1 MGGPVAFVGRER
13 ELKRLMGA
21 LGGDARLVLI
31 MGDAGVGKTRFAEEG
46 MSRATAAGM
55 VMVRGECLPLAG
67 MLPLLPV
74 ASALGELGRLR
85 GGGLMESALEAAPGF
100 VRGEVGRLVPQLAA
114 GGGGS
119 GPAER
124 GEDWRRERLFAGVA
138 ELLAA
143 VAASGPGLGLVV
155 EDVQWADSGTLD
167 FLTFLGRAGRRDAVR
182 VVVTCRSDEAPVGAE
197 VAGWLAQVRGAAG
210 AEEIRLGPLSRVEVA
225 GQVVA
230 LAGGPVAPGVV
241 DELFARAE
249 GNPFFTEQLVAAA
262 LAGGVVGDGLR
273 IPVGLPARLADLLVA
288 RAARCVSDARAML
301 DAMAVAGRPVDE
313 DLLGSVTGLDAGSV
327 RRGLQELAAARL
339 LADDAP
345 GGGHRPR
352 NVLLA
357 EAVAGGLLSGART
370 ALHERTAQVLT
381 AAGDEAL
388 AGEAAGHWQAA
399 GRPAGELPA
408 RVVAAGAAERVF
420 GYAEAA
426 GHWQRAIGLWPDVS
440 GAASVAG
447 IGLPAVYV
455 RAVDA
460 FRLSGDGEHAG
471 EFAEEAYRRFAGH
484 ADPATAAIACYRA
497 AFFRSI
503 HTPAAGRP
511 LLEEALRLFERAPP
525 SAEHAAA
532 QFDYALSFQ
541 RSGAGGKQGNVSAL
555 LNRALQIA
563 EAAGA
568 TPLTSR
574 IVNTLGYEALL
585 SGQVEQ
591 GQALLDRGRAL
602 AQASQDGAALAW
614 QAVVDSDVQLKL
626 AAFHRAAEVA
636 VRGVEAIRQ
645 AGLEASLEGSLL
657 AANAAEVLLALGR
670 TDQAAALIGP
680 LTTGPPDAGRWVV
693 HEARADI
700 DLLRGDIEAAG
711 RRRQQITACVGHI
724 SHVDSAREF
733 AQRAAELALWA
744 GSPGDALRKVQQ
756 VLALFQA
763 SDFTIFCGRLLA
775 AGMWACADLAGQ
787 ARARRDPAATEAA
800 VAAADG
806 LATWVGQMGG
816 APFTDHPFAATIP
829 AERATWEAERTRLA
843 GENDPAAWAVAAKTW
858 DGLGC
863 PHRAG
868 YAWWRQAQA
877 QLDAGQA
884 AAAAAAP
891 LQAAV
896 AAADGHEPLLAQVR
910 ALAERA
916 RIPLRAPAAA
926 PAPGTPPPAEIWT
939 RYGLTGRELA
949 VLRLLAAG
957 RTNAQIGTELFISPR
972 TAGVHVTNILRKL
985 GVSGRVQAAA
995 VAERAGLLEAQRP

>member
-31 MGDAGVGKTRFAEEG
+31 VGDAGVGKTRFAEEG

-85 GGGLMESALEAAPGF
+85 GGGLMESALETAPGF

-114 GGGGS
+114 DGGGS

-124 GEDWRRERLFAGVA
+124 GEEWRRERLFAGVA

-143 VAASGPGLGLVV
+143 VAASGPRLGLVV
-155 EDVQWADSGTLD
+155 EDVHWADSETLD
-167 FLTFLGRAGRRDAVR
+167 LLTFLGRAGRRDAVR

-210 AEEIRLGPLSRVEVA
+210 VEEIRLGPLPRVEVA
-225 GQVVA
+225 GQVAA

-262 LAGGVVGDGLR
+262 LAGGAAGDGLR
-273 IPVGLPARLADLLVA
+273 IPAGLPARLADLLVA

-357 EAVAGGLLSGART
+357 EAVAGGLLPGARA
-370 ALHERTAQVLT
+370 ALHERTAQALT

-408 RVVAAGAAERVF
+408 RVAAAGAAERVF

-426 GHWQRAIGLWPDVS
+426 GHWQRAIGLWPDVP

-447 IGLPAVYV
+447 IGLPQVYV
-455 RAVDA
+455 RAIDA
-460 FRLSGDGEHAG
+460 LRLSGDGEHAG
-471 EFAEEAYRRFAGH
+471 ELAEEAYRRFAGH

-511 LLEEALRLFERAPP
+511 LLEEALRLFELAPP

-532 QFDYALSFQ
+532 QFDYTLSFQ
-541 RSGAGGKQGNVSAL
+541 RSGEGGNQGNVSVQ

-574 IVNTLGYEALL
+574 IVNSLGYEALL
-585 SGQVEQ
+585 SGQVEE

-626 AAFHRAAEVA
+626 AAFHRATEVT

-657 AANAAEVLLALGR
+657 AANAAEALLALGR

-680 LTTGPPDAGRWVV
+680 LTSGPPDAWP
-693 HEARADI
+693 
-700 DLLRGDIEAAG
+700 L
-711 RRRQQITACVGHI
+711 
-724 SHVDSAREF
+724 
-733 AQRAAELALWA
+733 
-744 GSPGDALRKVQQ
+744 
-756 VLALFQA
+756 
-763 SDFTIFCGRLLA
+763 
-775 AGMWACADLAGQ
+775 
-787 ARARRDPAATEAA
+787 
-800 VAAADG
+800 
-806 LATWVGQMGG
+806 GG
-816 APFTDHPFAATIP
+816 A
-829 AERATWEAERTRLA
+829 
-843 GENDPAAWAVAAKTW
+843 
-858 DGLGC
+858 
-863 PHRAG
+863 
-868 YAWWRQAQA
+868 
-877 QLDAGQA
+877 
-884 AAAAAAP
+884 
-891 LQAAV
+891 
-896 AAADGHEPLLAQVR
+896 
-910 ALAERA
+910 
-916 RIPLRAPAAA
+916 
-926 PAPGTPPPAEIWT
+926 
-939 RYGLTGRELA
+939 
-949 VLRLLAAG
+949 
-957 RTNAQIGTELFISPR
+957 
-972 TAGVHVTNILRKL
+972 
-985 GVSGRVQAAA
+985 
-995 VAERAGLLEAQRP
+995 